1 MNRTKVISGIQQIGI
16 GNTDVVQTTEWY
28 RRYFGMDIMVFDDE
42 ATADLMLPYTGGKPH
57 DRRAILSLSMRGGG
71 GFEIWQYTSRT
82 PAPMEGEV
90 YLGDFGINAA
100 KIKTVNIQKSFEE
113 FNMKGLNVVTSLQNN
128 PAGEPHFFVKDLH
141 GNLFQVIQGRSFFRK
156 KERMLTGGVV
166 GVVIGS
172 SDIDRSLT
180 LYQDILGY
188 DNVIYD
194 EEGIYNDFEGLN
206 GTGVPYRRC
215 LIRHSQPRKGG
226 FSALF
231 GPTEIELLQR
241 IDTDAKLSPPK
252 KLYKNRYW
260 GDPGFIHLCFDVQG
274 MDTLKIECESKGY
287 PFTVDSASS
296 FDMGEAAGRFT
307 YIEDPDGTL
316 IEFVETHKVP
326 IAKKFGLFVDMTKR
340 DPEKSLPKWMLQ
352 ALSLSRMK
360 PLF

>member
-1 MNRTKVISGIQQIGI
+1 MNRNKVISGIQQIGI

-28 RRYFGMDIMVFDDE
+28 RRHFGMDIMVFDDE

-57 DRRAILSLSMRGGG
+57 DRRAILTLSMRGGG

-82 PAPMEGEV
+82 PTPMEGEV
-90 YLGDFGINAA
+90 FLGDFGITAA
-100 KIKTVNIQKSFEE
+100 KIKSVDVQKSYEE
-113 FNMKGLNVVTSLQNN
+113 FNMKGLNVLTSLVQN
-128 PAGEPHFFVKDLH
+128 PAGEYHFFVKDLH
-141 GNLFQVIQGRSFFRK
+141 DNLFQIIQGQSFFRN
-156 KERMLTGGVV
+156 KERALTGGVA

-172 SDIDRSLT
+172 SDIDRSLS

-188 DNVIYD
+188 DKVVYD
-194 EEGIYNDFEGLN
+194 EEGIFDDFDGLN
-206 GTGVPYRRC
+206 GANVPYRRC

-231 GPTEIELLQR
+231 GPTEIELVQR
-241 IDTDAKLSPPK
+241 MDTEAKLSPPK
-252 KLYKNRYW
+252 KLYQDRYW

-274 MDTLKIECESKGY
+274 MDALKEECESKGY
-287 PFTVDSASS
+287 AFTVDSASS

-340 DPEKSLPKWMLQ
+340 DPKKSLPKWMLH

-360 PLF
+360 PLS

>member
-1 MNRTKVISGIQQIGI
+1 MNRSKVISGIQQIGI

-28 RRYFGMDIMVFDDE
+28 RRHFGMDIMVFDDE

-57 DRRAILSLSMRGGG
+57 DRRAILTLSMRGGG

-82 PAPMEGEV
+82 PTAMEGEV
-90 YLGDFGINAA
+90 FLGDFGINAA
-100 KIKTVNIQKSFEE
+100 KIKSVDVHKSYEE
-113 FNMKGLNVVTSLQNN
+113 FNMKGLNVLTSLVQN
-128 PAGEPHFFVKDLH
+128 PAGEYHFFVKDLH
-141 GNLFQVIQGRSFFRK
+141 GNLFQVIQGQSFFRN
-156 KERMLTGGVV
+156 KERALTGGVA

-172 SDIDRSLT
+172 SDIDRSLS

-188 DNVIYD
+188 DTVVYD
-194 EEGIYNDFEGLN
+194 REGIFDDFDGLN
-206 GTGVPYRRC
+206 GANVPYRRC

-231 GPTEIELLQR
+231 GPTEIELVQR
-241 IDTDAKLSPPK
+241 MGSEAKLSPPK
-252 KLYKNRYW
+252 KLYQDRYW

-274 MDTLKIECESKGY
+274 MDALKEECESKGY
-287 PFTVDSASS
+287 AFTVDSASS

-340 DPEKSLPKWMLQ
+340 DPKKSLPNWMLH

-360 PLF
+360 PLS

>member
-16 GNTDVVQTTEWY
+16 GNNDVIQTTEWY
-28 RRYFGMDIMVFDDE
+28 RRHFGMDIMVFDDE
-42 ATADLMLPYTGGKPH
+42 ATANLMLPYTGGKPH
-57 DRRAILSLSMRGGG
+57 NRRAILSLSMRGGG

-82 PAPMEGEV
+82 PTPMKGEV

-100 KIKTVNIQKSFEE
+100 KIKTVNIQKSYEE

-128 PAGEPHFFVKDLH
+128 PVGEPHFFVKDLH
-141 GNLFQVIQGRSFFRK
+141 GNLFQVIEGQSFFRK

-194 EEGIYNDFEGLN
+194 EERICNDFEGLN
-206 GTGVPYRRC
+206 GAGVPYRRC
-215 LIRHSQPRKGG
+215 LVRHSQPRKGG

-231 GPTEIELLQR
+231 GPTEIELVQR
-241 IDTDAKLSPPK
+241 IDTEAKLSPPK

-274 MDTLKIECESKGY
+274 MDVLKQECGSKGY

-326 IAKKFGLFVDMTKR
+326 IAKRFGLFVDMTKR

-360 PLF
+360 SLS